1 MVSSCIF
8 RWGNLWGCGCSDAI
22 EVTDNKRKRSE
33 KQLVDLISELLFIGR
48 ENRKVNSLA
57 GALLSVR
64 RLSLN

>member
-1 MVSSCIF
+1 MVSSYIF
-8 RWGNLWGCGCSDAI
+8 RRGNLWGCGCSDAI

-57 GALLSVR
+57 RALLSVR